1 MEIRLDKCCSFGFLK
16 TGGNLTQILPK
27 IYIKTG
33 DIPAIPQGGYF
44 KYLGRYFD
52 FKMNDSK
59 GKAELLEKVEKYLKT
74 ISDLRIRPQTKI
86 KILDR
91 YISSQISFTLRNYN
105 FSSTWISEHLDALC
119 IRFVRLWLESPI
131 SSCVAEWL
139 VVPNT
144 KCGLG
149 VPSFKNRAE
158 RLCLSKRAA
167 LKNSNNQNIQLL
179 WKDSTLKHVNAD
191 SLLLN
196 NSLTAAQP
204 ILVKTQQV
212 AAVQHFLSL
221 EYQGKSARL
230 ITSLLSPKAIKSWHT
245 TVNKLPGYLYNF
257 TWKAFQSQLPTLA
270 NLQRWGKSISNVCPL
285 CNCVQTNK
293 HVLSNCGHK
302 ISLSRYTI
310 RHNNILN
317 QLATWIN
324 SKIPSTSKLYVDL
337 PTANF
342 LQSADLFNNL
352 RPDLAVVDTNKV
364 HVLELTVCHETNLES
379 SKAYKTNK
387 YKNLNQHKA
396 DVIKNHSLIINTCEL
411 SVLGFVS
418 VDDSFFTELKIEK
431 FDSAFV
437 SELTKSVI
445 ELSYNI
451 YIHRN
456 TLS

>member
-1 MEIRLDKCCSFGFLK
+1 VYHHVPDKLVEIFNSIYVNSNISVASNEQMTDMIRVEKGVLQGDPSSPLLFNICFNSLVRLLDSDKYRALGHIWGNKSSQSCNWLQYADDAAIVTSSQKSAQGLTNLFDTWCTWAKMEIRLDKCCSFGFLK

-86 KILDR
+86 KLLDR

-158 RLCLSKRAA
+158 RLCLSERAA

-179 WKDSTLKHVNAD
+179 WKDSTLKLVNAD

-196 NSLTAAQP
+196 NSITAAQP
-204 ILVKTQQV
+204 ILVKTQQEV
-212 AAVQHFLSL
+212 AVQHFLSL

-230 ITSLLSPKAIKSWHT
+230 MTSLLSP
-245 TVNKLPGYLYNF
+245 N
-257 TWKAFQSQLPTLA
+257 
-270 NLQRWGKSISNVCPL
+270 
-285 CNCVQTNK
+285 
-293 HVLSNCGHK
+293 
-302 ISLSRYTI
+302 
-310 RHNNILN
+310 
-317 QLATWIN
+317 
-324 SKIPSTSKLYVDL
+324 
-337 PTANF
+337 
-342 LQSADLFNNL
+342 
-352 RPDLAVVDTNKV
+352 
-364 HVLELTVCHETNLES
+364 
-379 SKAYKTNK
+379 
-387 YKNLNQHKA
+387 
-396 DVIKNHSLIINTCEL
+396 
-411 SVLGFVS
+411 
-418 VDDSFFTELKIEK
+418 
-431 FDSAFV
+431 
-437 SELTKSVI
+437 
-445 ELSYNI
+445 
-451 YIHRN
+451 
-456 TLS
+456 